1 MRDVLSGN
9 FALPRW
15 TLWPR
20 DRIRVV
26 NWNID
31 RGLRLEEV
39 IQFLQAQRADILI
52 LQEVDLNAR
61 RTGFRN
67 IAEEIAKR
75 MRMDYAFGYEFQ
87 ELTQGRRGEPAYHG
101 QATLSIWP
109 IRNSRVIRFRHQSG
123 FWKPKW
129 YLPRT
134 EPFQQR
140 LGGRIA
146 LVSEVDV
153 GGRKLA
159 VYNLHLE
166 SRADNHLRTVQ
177 LSEAVKDAKS
187 YLNICS
193 VIVAGDLNVDLSR
206 SDSSAAV
213 LEREGFHSA
222 VALPAAHTT
231 TPRGILRHRRTI
243 DWVYLAG
250 PVQSISSGVCE
261 NVNASDHYPIW
272 FELRLTAS

>member
-1 MRDVLSGN
+1 MCDTLSGT
-9 FALPRW
+9 FAPSRW
-15 TLWPR
+15 TFWPP

-31 RGLRLEEV
+31 RGLRLEE
-39 IQFLQAQRADILI
+39 IIKFLESRRADILI
-52 LQEVDLNAR
+52 LQEVDLYAR

-75 MRMDYAFGYEFQ
+75 LRMNYAFGREFQ
-87 ELTQGRRGEPAYHG
+87 ELTQGRRDAPAYHG
-101 QATLSIWP
+101 QATLSCWP
-109 IRNSRVIRFRHQSG
+109 IQSSRVIRFSQQSN

-134 EPFQQR
+134 EPFQPR

-146 LVSEVDV
+146 LMTEIEI
-153 GGRKLA
+153 GRRRFA

-166 SRADNHLRTVQ
+166 SRSDNHLRTLQ
-177 LSEAVKDAKS
+177 LSESVEDARK
-187 YLNICS
+187 YRGTHS
-193 VIVAGDLNVDLSR
+193 VLIAGDLNVDLSR
-206 SDSSAAV
+206 SYSSAAV

-222 VALPAAHTT
+222 IALPAAHTT
-231 TPRGILRHRRTI
+231 PPRGIFRHRRTI

-250 PVQSISSGVCE
+250 PVKTISSGVCE
-261 NVNASDHYPIW
+261 EVAASDHYPIW
-272 FELRLTAS
+272 FELKLTA